1 MSRDT
6 LIIDKVGHRAN
17 GTGRQRVPR
26 SGDYATLIHRL
37 FRGHSA
43 LAVIG
48 IGQRSRSSEAVR
60 GIASELG
67 TSGNRVV
74 IVKPEDLLRADTSAE
89 RPGYRMD
96 NAPNVWFWPD
106 GLDTSTDLD
115 GESAEQ
121 PGESGWLGYLCREF
135 DVVLLDCRATDFTTT
150 AAEVAAMA
158 DAAVL
163 VVEAVETPKQQ
174 IQRVQR
180 ILEMSGVRLAGCILM
195 QRR

>member
-1 MSRDT
+1 M
-6 LIIDKVGHRAN
+6 IIDKAGHRTN

-37 FRGHSA
+37 FRSHSA

-48 IGQRSRSSEAVR
+48 IGQRSRSSEAVK

-74 IVKPEDLLRADTSAE
+74 IVKPEDLLRAETSTA
-89 RPGYRMD
+89 RSGYRMD
-96 NAPNVWFWPD
+96 NSPNVWFWPD
-106 GLDTSTDLD
+106 GLDTSTDGAD
-115 GESAEQ
+115 ESVEQ

-135 DVVLLDCRATDFTTT
+135 DVVLLDCRATEFTTT
-150 AAEVAAMA
+150 ATEVAGMA

-180 ILEMSGVRLAGCILM
+180 ILEISGVRLAGCILM